1 MPDILYEK
9 KGKIAYI
16 TINRPAA
23 YNAMTMEM
31 WYDLL
36 KVWLDFRD
44 DPNVWAAIITGTGD
58 KAFCAGADL
67 KQINQRH
74 ADADKHNR
82 LFSAVAPWHIFTRGV
97 GTEVWKPVIAAINGM
112 ALGGGL
118 EIAVACDIRIASENA
133 TLGVPEVKAAV
144 IPGVGGTQRLPR
156 LIPWGIA
163 LEMLMTGDSI
173 TAQEAYRVGLV
184 NKVVPLKDLIPAA
197 EAMANRINENA
208 PLAVRAAKEAVYRG
222 TQMSMSDGLRLEQL
236 LSDMLLQTAD
246 GKEGPAAFSEKRKAK
261 YSGFYTEER
270 PQYL

>member
-1 MPDILYEK
+1 MPDLLYEK

-31 WYDLL
+31 WHDML
-36 KVWLDFRD
+36 KFWLDFRD
-44 DPNVWAAIITGTGD
+44 DPNVWVAIITGTGD

-74 ADADKHNR
+74 ADANEHNR

-97 GTEVWKPVIAAINGM
+97 GTEVWKPVIAAVNGM

-163 LEMLMTGDSI
+163 LEMLMTGDSV

-184 NKVVPLKDLIPAA
+184 NKVVPLKDLIPTA
-197 EAMANRINENA
+197 EALANRINENA
-208 PLAVRAAKEAVYRG
+208 PLAVRCAKEAVYRG
-222 TQMSMSDGLRLEQL
+222 VQMSMSDGLRLEQL
-236 LSDMLLQTAD
+236 MSDMLLQTAD
-246 GKEGPAAFSEKRKAK
+246 GIEGPAAFSEKRKAK
-261 YSGFYTEER
+261 FTGFYTAER